1 MLHVIKECPRH
12 YFLAYIV
19 YRDWP
24 LLPRFNQ
31 LLQRFSEGGFAKLWY
46 EKTVEAFLME
56 SYIQRQVTQNDDRK
70 PFSLNDIQAPFYLL
84 VFGYIISGIVFLLE
98 KFVLHPKNLKKILKF
113 INPTRNYMKDFKM
126 HRIRTMR
133 RKGRKQLMF
142 KKIQS

>member
-1 MLHVIKECPRH
+1 MLHVIKDCPRH

-31 LLQRFSEGGFAKLWY
+31 LLQRFSEGGFAGLWY
-46 EKTVEAFLME
+46 EKTQEAFLME

-98 KFVLHPKNLKKILKF
+98 KFVLHPKNMKKISKF
-113 INPTRNYMKDFKM
+113 INPTRTYMKDFKM

-133 RKGRKQLMF
+133 RKGKRQLML
-142 KKIQS
+142 

>member
-1 MLHVIKECPRH
+1 MLHVIKDCPRH

-31 LLQRFSEGGFAKLWY
+31 LLQRFSEGGFARLWY
-46 EKTVEAFLME
+46 EKTQEAFLMA

-98 KFVLHPKNLKKILKF
+98 KFVLHPKNMKKISKF
-113 INPTRNYMKDFKM
+113 IYPTRTYMKDFKM
-126 HRIRTMR
+126 HRIRAMR
-133 RKGRKQLMF
+133 RKGKKQLML
-142 KKIQS
+142 

>member
-1 MLHVIKECPRH
+1 MLHVIKDCPRH

-31 LLQRFSEGGFAKLWY
+31 LLQRFSEGGFARLWY
-46 EKTVEAFLME
+46 EKTQEAFLME

-98 KFVLHPKNLKKILKF
+98 KFVLHPKNMKKISKF
-113 INPTRNYMKDFKM
+113 INPTRTYMKDFKM
-126 HRIRTMR
+126 HRIRAMR
-133 RKGRKQLMF
+133 RKGKRQLML
-142 KKIQS
+142 